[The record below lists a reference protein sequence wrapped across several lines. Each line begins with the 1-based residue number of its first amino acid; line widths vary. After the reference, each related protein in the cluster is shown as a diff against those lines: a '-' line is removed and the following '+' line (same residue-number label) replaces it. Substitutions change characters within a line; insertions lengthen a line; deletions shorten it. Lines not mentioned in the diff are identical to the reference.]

1 MSKWTEVRD
10 GLVAA
15 LDVNEVAEAAKD
27 QLTASL
33 INDGM
38 PAIEAVA
45 DKFVEQVQAQA
56 ASETGWNAIRDKF
69 VLPLLI
75 NGTIWTIKFVLSKSA
90 MDGQKTA

>member
-10 GLVAA
+10 GLVSA
-15 LDVNEVAEAAKD
+15 LGVNEVAEAAKD

-33 INDGM
+33 LNGGM

-45 DKFVEQVQAQA
+45 DTFVTQIQSQAV
-56 ASETGWNAIRDKF
+56 SETGWNAIRDKF

-75 NGTIWTIKFVLSKSA
+75 SGTIWAVKLVLNKST
-90 MDGQKTA
+90 TAENN

>member
-1 MSKWTEVRD
+1 MSKWTEIRD
-10 GLVAA
+10 GLVSA

-75 NGTIWTIKFVLSKSA
+75 NGMIWLAKLVLSKSS
-90 MDGQKTA
+90 TTVNN

>member
-10 GLVAA
+10 GLVSA
-15 LDVNEVAEAAKD
+15 LDVNEVAEAVKD

-45 DKFVEQVQAQA
+45 DKFVEQVQTQA
-56 ASETGWNAIRDKF
+56 ASETGWNMIRDKI
-69 VLPLLI
+69 VLPLFI
-75 NGTIWTIKFVLSKSA
+75 NGAIWVIKFALSKSLPA
-90 MDGQKTA
+90 QNE